1 MHEPEVNASY
11 DNADELT
18 PSLDPEQEM
27 MRIQRLNELQRE
39 SDERLQSGKR
49 RRRIRGYG
57 HFPPDAPDVE
67 PRYSSETTL
76 DECKAF
82 LHLTNEHYITVR
94 KDYQTICE
102 EMGIIKK
109 TECAEGVWEE
119 SKRRLIRENMHL
131 SAMLHPLQPEQEKK
145 ANALDC
151 VCMDV
156 TKRMRVAGKAITIA
170 EANNILGIN
179 PRESKAIRRSLYEIF
194 TAENFESRL
203 VCGEVSAGVL
213 RIFTRAG
220 SRPRLT
226 HQSHRSDGANFGKDG
241 LIQIRNLA
249 RL

>member
-1 MHEPEVNASY
+1 MTQNY
-11 DNADELT
+11 DGADELMPT
-18 PSLDPEQEM
+18 LDPEQEM
-27 MRIQRLNELQRE
+27 MRMQRLNDLQRE

-82 LHLTNEHYITVR
+82 LHLTNEQYTTVR
-94 KDYQTICE
+94 QDFQTICE
-102 EMGIIKK
+102 ETGIIKK
-109 TECAEGVWEE
+109 TACADGVWEE

-131 SAMLHPLQPEQEKK
+131 SAMMHPLQPDQEKK

-151 VCMDV
+151 ICMDV
-156 TKRMRVAGKAITIA
+156 TKRMRVAGKAITMA

-194 TAENFESRL
+194 TKDNFESRL
-203 VCGEVSAGVL
+203 VTGEVSTD
-213 RIFTRAG
+213 RTWSDW
-220 SRPRLT
+220 SRLE
-226 HQSHRSDGANFGKDG
+226 HG
-241 LIQIRNLA
+241 
-249 RL
+249 